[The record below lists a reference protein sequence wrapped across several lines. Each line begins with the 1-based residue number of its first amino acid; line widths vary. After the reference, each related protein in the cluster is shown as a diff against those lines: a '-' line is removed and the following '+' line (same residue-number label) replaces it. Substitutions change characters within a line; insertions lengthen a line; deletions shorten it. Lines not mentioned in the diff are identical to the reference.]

1 MKATRGAKA
10 RLINSSGVELELMS
24 HERNSR
30 IRFSKAHEC
39 FYLKEQGSS
48 NKARRIRGL
57 RKVMARTFFPDFDYA
72 VAASTA
78 TSTTT
83 STKSGA
89 KSSSSKGDRGGSTSS
104 SSSSSSSN
112 AQKPKAKKKRKS
124 VDWTD
129 VINGNLVPTEGC
141 AKAGVNRGKVTH
153 QELCDYINLSTATC
167 IRKHRKKGFH
177 AFTVQIVE
185 KLVAWGLR
193 PVVAEFN
200 IFDEVLNYATAID
213 MIVARDLQQTGARPS
228 PPPPSRLV
236 LVETKTG
243 YRDGVFLSG
252 SGLLRLPAQMAHL
265 RIDDS
270 PLHQAMLQV
279 LMARLTLK
287 HRYGIHQTDC
297 VVIHVDENGPPKRYP
312 VIKELLRH
320 EDLIYQFAIDN
331 FSPPNRRAAR
341 VPVAIEE
348 VSDDSWNRRRPR
360 QNATPKPSVSSP
372 PPPRSSK
379 RKALAPAPS
388 DSKNKNARK
397 KRQKKGTRNRAKVYI
412 SFEDLGRFES

>member
-10 RLINSSGVELELMS
+10 RLINSSGVELQLMS

-78 TSTTT
+78 TST
-83 STKSGA
+83 SKSGA
-89 KSSSSKGDRGGSTSS
+89 KPPSKGGRSG
-104 SSSSSSSN
+104 SSSSSSN

-200 IFDEVLNYATAID
+200 IFDEILNYATAID

-228 PPPPSRLV
+228 PPPSRLV

-287 HRYGIHQTDC
+287 YRYGIHQTDC

-320 EDLIYQFAIDN
+320 EDLIYQFAIEN
-331 FSPPNRRAAR
+331 FSPPNTRAAR

-348 VSDDSWNRRRPR
+348 VSGDSWNRPRPR
-360 QNATPKPSVSSP
+360 QSATPKPFVPSP

-397 KRQKKGTRNRAKVYI
+397 KRQKKGTGGRTKVYI